1 MLERC
6 HKTVEAVVALLRQ
19 ISAVKHFMRC
29 MFCWRG
35 AVQANQGPRK
45 TQNPALLPKGQPQ
58 VGGESLLK
66 ESVSIGADAA
76 N

>member
-1 MLERC
+1 
-6 HKTVEAVVALLRQ
+6 
-19 ISAVKHFMRC
+19 

-58 VGGESLLK
+58 AGGESLLK
-66 ESVSIGADAA
+66 ESVSIGALQLINVLFHNEDVLIGWIVAEA
-76 N
+76 V